1 MKYFSL
7 PLEIT
12 GHDAA
17 ESLVLQDPSPSSRPV
32 ENESSVNPV
41 ENESSVNPVGEKDPV
56 GEKVPVCEKDP
67 VCEQEKPV
75 ELGSEKDLVLTSKE
89 VKNPSHLGVFSD
101 PKSPIIKKKSKE

>member
-1 MKYFSL
+1 MKHFSL

-32 ENESSVNPV
+32 ENESSVNLV
-41 ENESSVNPVGEKDPV
+41 ENESSVNPVG
-56 GEKVPVCEKDP
+56 EKDP

-75 ELGSEKDLVLTSKE
+75 ELGSEKNLVLTSKE